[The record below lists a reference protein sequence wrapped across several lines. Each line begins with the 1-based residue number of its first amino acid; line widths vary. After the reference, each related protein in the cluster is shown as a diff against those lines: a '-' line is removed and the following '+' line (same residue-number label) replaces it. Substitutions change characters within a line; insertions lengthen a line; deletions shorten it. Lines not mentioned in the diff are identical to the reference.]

1 MAFWRRSLARLLP
14 PSSVAFI
21 ILTKLHNRRN
31 FARKPFGTVIHQ
43 GIHRLLP
50 VSNSREFRKADRE
63 FYRQLLLKSLTLLF
77 SHFRLSPNR
86 TRVHAII
93 DSRDHRFT
101 SFLPFRFRFAISA
114 SSECT
119 RKLYMCVKRSRGH
132 RNGQQDNA

>member
-1 MAFWRRSLARLLP
+1 M
-14 PSSVAFI
+14 AFI
-21 ILTKLHNRRN
+21 ILTELHNRRN

-86 TRVHAII
+86 TRVHEII
-93 DSRDHRFT
+93 DSRV
-101 SFLPFRFRFAISA
+101 SFPFAFVSRSQLRQSA
-114 SSECT
+114 RANCI
-119 RKLYMCVKRSRGH
+119 CV
-132 RNGQQDNA
+132 